1 MKRNV
6 FFSLVIAIFAF
17 SFAGCMNLFDKTE
30 VATAWTDEGGIT
42 IDVEYFVDM
51 DLFKPQKSGNIVTF
65 TASADHTSYTW
76 WISNKDDSVG
86 NEKSYEWD
94 TSVEADGQYY
104 VTLVVTESDSTTKSA
119 TLVVNV
125 HKD

>member
-6 FFSLVIAIFAF
+6 FFPLVIAIFAF

-51 DLFKPQKSGNIVTF
+51 DLFTYKKSGNSVTF
-65 TASADHTSYTW
+65 TATADHTSYTW
-76 WISNKDDSVG
+76 WISNDSVG
-86 NEKSYEWD
+86 NEKSYVWD
-94 TSVEADGQYY
+94 TSVESDGQYY